1 MISRTLLHRT
11 LVPAAVFAL
20 TGLPALADPAPTATP
35 TVPVP
40 VPSGILNSQYGQ
52 AASEIIQGY
61 LKRQRDMAHNGAHGT
76 VTFFKRFDL
85 QVKTDPLPFLPS
97 GYRQIHL
104 HPGTVINPRGT
115 SLQPGMIVDVSG
127 QSQPD
132 GSLNADLITVVQ

>member
-1 MISRTLLHRT
+1 MIRRTLL
-11 LVPAAVFAL
+11 VVAVLAL
-20 TGLPALADPAPTATP
+20 TGMPALADSSPAPAPTATP
-35 TVPVP
+35 AVPVP
-40 VPSGILNSQYGQ
+40 IPSGILNSQYGQ

-85 QVKTDPLPFLPS
+85 QVKTDPLPFTPS

-115 SLQPGMIVDVSG
+115 TLQPGMIVDVSG

-132 GSLNADLITVVQ
+132 GSLNADLITVLQ